1 MANIHLCHCPYS
13 VANLALDGVAEASTT
28 FDSSHPPSNA
38 NDGSDETHQQ
48 IYRSC
53 FVSQMQIDP
62 WWRLD
67 LGGLFDIST
76 IELLR
81 RTDSGGGEDLNLLEI
96 RIGISL
102 ENNGN
107 NNPRCAV
114 VPVSISV
121 KMTFHCNQKQVRY
134 VNIFRPGSASMI
146 QVCEVKVFAATPITG
161 VNVVALGGVAEASS
175 QFSVNHGP
183 SLAIDG
189 KADGSCFSSLTHSNP
204 WWRLDMQGPYDIFSI
219 EVFRRRNCCDH
230 SLNGAEIRIGN
241 SLENNGNN
249 NPRCAV
255 ITVTSDATVTFN
267 CNHMQGR
274 YVNIINPGVGKDL
287 QMCEVNVYTTTQ
299 LTGANVAPRG
309 IATLSS
315 APASVENSQDMAID
329 EHPGPTDNL
338 ETCAT
343 VALQD
348 NPWWQLDLRSIY
360 RITAVS
366 ILSSGDCCSEQ
377 LNGAEVRIGLSKDVT
392 NQRCAIISVSEGLQ
406 KYNYQ
411 CGIMEGRFVHVYLPG
426 LQKTLTVCE
435 VEVYGTLLENVAL
448 RGLAFHS
455 SSSLENSV
463 ASKVIDG
470 NRSST
475 CIIANEQPGPWVTVD
490 LLVPYSVTAVQLAYS
505 ADCCY
510 SYDVRVDDTSC
521 EVISSN
527 SYSLVTLDCGG
538 IVGRYVTVI
547 HHGVAPP
554 LCEVEVYSTLE
565 NLQNRFPQLPPPHV
579 KDYCSDV
586 SCGRDYILIPDEPKT
601 WFEAQSYCREKYT
614 DLATINDVQDMYRVM
629 EKMENYSNDFWI
641 GLYEDVATWRW
652 SLSGYYGAS
661 EAEFR
666 NWGAGEPNLESAIQD
681 CAGLQHTG
689 EWRDLRCDLLNFF
702 LCFDGRTG
710 ALKSK
715 ILVETAMN
723 WADAHSYCR
732 KHHTDLL
739 SVRNQAENQEVQSM
753 VPEGKL
759 AWIGLFQDSWKWSD
773 GSYSSF
779 RYLSQEQPVLG
790 ESPNC
795 AHVYDRKWNVR
806 SCDTKSMFL
815 CYTFQKK
822 TFVRISADFDMS
834 DPAVQ
839 QQIVSQLE
847 AKMRNMGITDFKINW
862 KMSGQ
867 QKQPQ
872 QPPIELTC

>member
-1 MANIHLCHCPYS
+1 MWDYNHR
-13 VANLALDGVAEASTT
+13 
-28 FDSSHPPSNA
+28 PSNA
-38 NDGSDETHQQ
+38 IDGRDETNQFIH
-48 IYRSC
+48 RSC
-53 FVSQMQIDP
+53 FASRVQKDP
-62 WWRLD
+62 WWRVD

-76 IELLR
+76 IELIR
-81 RTDSGGGEDLNLLEI
+81 RTDCCGYELDSAEI
-96 RIGISL
+96 LISNSL
-102 ENNGN
+102 ENTT
-107 NNPRCAV
+107 RCAV
-114 VPVSISV
+114 VPVSSSV

-134 VNIFRPGSASMI
+134 VHIIRPGSASMI

-161 VNVVALGGVAEASS
+161 VNVALGGVAEASS
-175 QFSVNHGP
+175 QFSVNHQP

-204 WWRLDMQGPYDIFSI
+204 WWRLDMRGPYDIFAI
-219 EVFRRRNCCDH
+219 EVFRRTNCCDQ

-255 ITVTSDATVTFN
+255 ITVTSNATMTFN

-274 YVNIINPGVGKDL
+274 YVNIINPGVGKDI
-287 QMCEVNVYTTTQ
+287 QMCEVKVYTTTQ

-309 IATLSS
+309 IPTLSS
-315 APASVENSQDMAID
+315 APASTQTSQHMAID
-329 EHPGPTDNL
+329 AHPGPRYAL
-338 ETCAT
+338 ETCAS

-348 NPWWQLDLRSIY
+348 NPWWQLDLRNIY

-366 ILSSGDCCSEQ
+366 ILSSGGCCSEQ

-392 NQRCAIISVSEGLQ
+392 NQRCAIISVSEGEQ

-463 ASKVIDG
+463 ASKLIDG
-470 NRSST
+470 DQSST
-475 CIIANEQPGPWVTVD
+475 CSVANEQPGPWVTVD

-505 ADCCY
+505 SDCCF

-521 EVISSN
+521 EVIPFPST

-554 LCEVEVYSTLE
+554 LCEVEVYSTE
-565 NLQNRFPQLPPPHV
+565 NLQNSFPQLPPPHAF
-579 KDYCSDV
+579 K
-586 SCGRDYILIPDEPKT
+586 
-601 WFEAQSYCREKYT
+601 
-614 DLATINDVQDMYRVM
+614 
-629 EKMENYSNDFWI
+629 
-641 GLYEDVATWRW
+641 
-652 SLSGYYGAS
+652 
-661 EAEFR
+661 
-666 NWGAGEPNLESAIQD
+666 
-681 CAGLQHTG
+681 
-689 EWRDLRCDLLNFF
+689 
-702 LCFDGRTG
+702 
-710 ALKSK
+710 
-715 ILVETAMN
+715 
-723 WADAHSYCR
+723 
-732 KHHTDLL
+732 
-739 SVRNQAENQEVQSM
+739 
-753 VPEGKL
+753 
-759 AWIGLFQDSWKWSD
+759 
-773 GSYSSF
+773 
-779 RYLSQEQPVLG
+779 
-790 ESPNC
+790 
-795 AHVYDRKWNVR
+795 
-806 SCDTKSMFL
+806 
-815 CYTFQKK
+815 KK

-839 QQIVSQLE
+839 QQIVIQLE

-867 QKQPQ
+867 QKQP
-872 QPPIELTC
+872 

>member
-1 MANIHLCHCPYS
+1 MYWT
-13 VANLALDGVAEASTT
+13 NLALGGAAASSTRVNY
-28 FDSSHPPSNA
+28 DYRPSNA
-38 NDGSDETHQQ
+38 IDGSDETNQFIHK
-48 IYRSC
+48 SC
-53 FVSQMQIDP
+53 FATYVIDP

-81 RTDSGGGEDLNLLEI
+81 RTDSGFKDLNLVEI

-114 VPVSISV
+114 VPVSSSV
-121 KMTFHCNQKQVRY
+121 KMTFHCNLKQVRY
-134 VNIFRPGSASMI
+134 VNIFRPGSQSMI

-161 VNVVALGGVAEASS
+161 VNVALGGVAAASS
-175 QFSVNHGP
+175 QHDFDHRP

-189 KADGSCFSSLTHSNP
+189 KPYSDDSQRSCFSSLRNSNP
-204 WWRLDMQGPYDIFSI
+204 WWRLDMRGPYDILSI
-219 EVFRRRNCCDH
+219 EVLRRTDCCGQL
-230 SLNGAEIRIGN
+230 LNGAEIRIGN

-255 ITVTSDATVTFN
+255 ITETSNAPMTFN

-287 QMCEVNVYTTTQ
+287 QMCEVKVYTTTQ

-309 IATLSS
+309 IAALSS
-315 APASVENSQDMAID
+315 APASVETSQHMAVD
-329 EHPGPTDNL
+329 EHPGPTDAL
-338 ETCAT
+338 ETCAS

-348 NPWWQLDLRSIY
+348 NPWWRLDLRNIY

-377 LNGAEVRIGLSKDVT
+377 LNGAEVRIGLSMRVT
-392 NQRCAIISVSEGLQ
+392 NQRCAIISVSEGEQ

-426 LQKTLTVCE
+426 RQKTLTVCE
-435 VEVYGTLLENVAL
+435 VEVFGTLLENVAL

-455 SSSLENSV
+455 SSSLDTSV

-470 NRSST
+470 DQTST
-475 CIIANEQPGPWVTVD
+475 CSVATEQPGPWVTVD

-505 ADCCY
+505 ADCCFRFV
-510 SYDVRVDDTSC
+510 VRVDDTSC
-521 EVISSN
+521 EIIYSN
-527 SYSLVTLDCGG
+527 SYSLMTLDCGG

-547 HHGVAPP
+547 HPGVTPP
-554 LCEVEVYSTLE
+554 LCEVEVYSTLL
-565 NLQNRFPQLPPPHV
+565 NLQNIFPQLPPPHV

-601 WFEAQSYCREKYT
+601 WFEAQSYCREKYA

-629 EKMENYSNDFWI
+629 EKMEIYSNKDFWI
-641 GLYEDVATWRW
+641 GLHEDVATWRW
-652 SLSGYYGAS
+652 SLSGHYGAR

-666 NWGAGEPNLESAIQD
+666 NWGAGEPDLERATQD
-681 CAGLQHTG
+681 CAGIQHTG
-689 EWRDLRCDLLNFF
+689 EWRDLQCDSLNFF

-710 ALKSK
+710 ALKGK

-723 WADAHSYCR
+723 WADAQGYCR

-779 RYLSQEQPVLG
+779 RYFSQEQPLLG
-790 ESPNC
+790 EGPNC
-795 AHVYDRKWNVR
+795 AHVSDRKWNVR

-815 CYTFQKK
+815 CYTFKKK

-847 AKMRNMGITDFKINW
+847 AKMRDMGITDFKINW

-867 QKQPQ
+867 QKQP
-872 QPPIELTC
+872 